1 MCSSCGICKIISKNR
16 GSTMS
21 AIDIITIVLSL
32 VALAITI
39 IGFFASLK
47 FYRDGSQMQSQ
58 AHDALSKIEEKTST
72 IQSQVGGMFDKT
84 LNAALGI
91 TNQFEIKQQ
100 QSSLQEPTGASLGVT
115 SSTSLSGAVALAKGI
130 EKEEEHASSVL
141 RYFTF
146 KLMRIT
152 DVNEANARAL
162 FNLGGGQGFNLF
174 DGTSGIIFFGYF
186 PNLDP
191 VDIVARVRT
200 LFTNIE
206 LSYKRVKENPDNQL
220 AEAAIRLLDLIS
232 IELLIPEN
240 ISAERLRNKIDEY
253 QPTIRKITITL
264 YSAGE
269 LEAKVA
275 EEYEKM
281 KI

>member
-1 MCSSCGICKIISKNR
+1 
-16 GSTMS
+16 MS
-21 AIDIITIVLSL
+21 PIDIITIVLSL

-47 FYRDGSQMQSQ
+47 FYRDGSEMQSQ
-58 AHDALSKIEEKTST
+58 ARDALSKIEEKTST
-72 IQSQVGGMFDKT
+72 IQTQVGGMFDKT

-91 TNQFEIKQQ
+91 SNQLEIKQQ
-100 QSSLQEPTGASLGVT
+100 QSNLQEST
-115 SSTSLSGAVALAKGI
+115 STSLGMTSSISPSGAVALAKGI
-130 EKEEEHASSVL
+130 EKEEEYASLVM

-146 KLMRIT
+146 KQMRLT
-152 DVNEANARAL
+152 DVNEANARAV

-174 DGTSGIIFFGYF
+174 DGTSGIVFFGF
-186 PNLDP
+186 FQALDP
-191 VDIVARVRT
+191 VDIVSRVRT

-206 LSYKRVKENPDNQL
+206 LSYRRVKENPEKQL
-220 AEAAIRLLDLIS
+220 AEAALHLLDLIS
-232 IELLIPEN
+232 VELLIPEKV
-240 ISAERLRNKIDEY
+240 SVERLRNKIDEY
-253 QPTIRKITITL
+253 QPTMRVITITL
-264 YSAGE
+264 YGVSE